1 MAGRIIEM
9 SGLIAHVG
17 QIWMVVEPVDMRRG
31 IDGLSLIVQQTLG
44 HSPCSGSVFV
54 FCNRTR
60 DRMKVLLWDGTGVWL
75 CHRRLHQG
83 RFVWPKLEDR
93 CFELTQS
100 YWEWLI
106 AGVDWQRLSAL
117 PPAHLRA

>member
-1 MAGRIIEM
+1 M
-9 SGLIAHVG
+9 SGLIAYAG

-44 HSPCSGSVFV
+44 RSPCAGSAFV
-54 FCNRTR
+54 FCNRTHN
-60 DRMKVLLWDGTGVWL
+60 RMKVLLWDGTGVWL

-93 CFELTQS
+93 CFELPQS

-106 AGVDWQRLSAL
+106 TGVDWQRLSAL